1 MALTNDDLQAIG
13 ALFTNAITSAKDEIL
28 ESVHTSK
35 MDLYKEIVIC
45 EKNIII
51 IPYKSVKP
59 IELLRVCTLFN
70 WFEVY
75 QRDKS

>member
-45 EKNIII
+45 EKKI
-51 IPYKSVKP
+51 S
-59 IELLRVCTLFN
+59 
-70 WFEVY
+70 
-75 QRDKS
+75 